1 VAKGVRTRRRSRGRS
16 IRNTKRSPSETHAV
30 ARAISL
36 GNAKSGDPMQV
47 TVIGAGAMGSLFGA
61 LLHRAGTMVT
71 LVDVRPDHVA
81 ALRKR
86 DVIVEEPD
94 GSRIATRVPAT
105 TDADEALAADLFVL
119 FVKTPFTAAALKP
132 FAGRIPARAM
142 VLSLQ
147 NGIGNDEA
155 IARALGRRVRITLGV
170 TAQAATSLGQTVV
183 RHRSS
188 GPTIIGLPDG
198 QRPPELEAVAA
209 AFSNAGIPTRTTRHV
224 FEHIWQKLIVNVGI
238 NALTA
243 LTALPNG
250 ALFADAELAG
260 LVRRLVSE
268 ASFVMRAEGVPAPP
282 RDPVDFVRAVAEATK
297 ADRSSMLEDISA
309 GRRTEVDAING
320 AIVRLGDRHGV
331 DVTANRVVTALIHQR
346 AK

>member
-1 VAKGVRTRRRSRGRS
+1 
-16 IRNTKRSPSETHAV
+16 
-30 ARAISL
+30 
-36 GNAKSGDPMQV
+36 MQI

-61 LLHRAGTMVT
+61 LLQHAGNVVT
-71 LVDVRPDHVA
+71 LVDVRSEHVA

-86 DVIVEEPD
+86 DLVVEELD
-94 GSRIATRVPAT
+94 GSRVAVRVPAT
-105 TDADEALAADLFVL
+105 TNADEALAADLFVL

-155 IARALGRRVRITLGV
+155 ITRALGRRVRITLGV
-170 TAQAATSLGQTVV
+170 TAQAATSLAPTTV
-183 RHRSS
+183 RHRAS

-198 QRPPELEAVAA
+198 QRPAELEAVAA
-209 AFSNAGIPTRTTRHV
+209 TFSEAGIPTRTTRHV
-224 FEHIWQKLIVNVGI
+224 FEHVWQKLIVNVGI

-243 LTALPNG
+243 LTNLPNG
-250 ALFADAELAG
+250 DLFTDPELAT

-268 ASFVMRAEGVPAPP
+268 AASVMRAEDIPAPP

-297 ADRSSMLEDISA
+297 AERSSMLEDLLA
-309 GRRTEVDAING
+309 GRRTEIDAING
-320 AIVRLGDRHGV
+320 AIVRLGERHGV
-331 DVTANRVVTALIHQR
+331 DVTANRVVTTLVHRR
-346 AK
+346 AKHPKG